1 MPTAAIYSAC
11 TKPSTV
17 VYGIGWRATGRRL
30 LRLDFDRFSY
40 WRVFCVLVGMKTL
53 LLWFILLVLC
63 WPLAIVLL
71 ILFPL
76 IWLLLLPFQLIGF
89 AVGGIFKFIGALFM
103 LPYRLIR

>member
-1 MPTAAIYSAC
+1 
-11 TKPSTV
+11 
-17 VYGIGWRATGRRL
+17 
-30 LRLDFDRFSY
+30 
-40 WRVFCVLVGMKTL
+40 VLVGMKTL